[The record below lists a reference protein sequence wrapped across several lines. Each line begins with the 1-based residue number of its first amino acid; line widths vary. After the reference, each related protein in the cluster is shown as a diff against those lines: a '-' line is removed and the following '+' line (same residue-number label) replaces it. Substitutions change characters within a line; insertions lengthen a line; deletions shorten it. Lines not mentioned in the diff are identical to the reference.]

1 MDFYFIQM
9 AQNGQAKKGTVILS
23 AIKSKQQSIL
33 LDESITLTCYSKKE
47 ARVVSNKVV
56 ETDYL
61 LLTNVWLIV

>member
-9 AQNGQAKKGTVILS
+9 AQNGHEKKGTVILS

-56 ETDYL
+56 ETD
-61 LLTNVWLIV
+61 